1 MNKQIKELA
10 NGIKYVCCDLL
21 SYGDY
26 DNSTEIERANVRYLK
41 SNDELKDSIDTF
53 SMNEWEKGTKDRFA
67 YREPIESD
75 SKLIETYGG
84 YSSIQL
90 WVRED
95 IWNEMELDSLED
107 YLILDDDMAST
118 VEMEL
123 EDESWDNCYKSDLI
137 RTLPDELEDDELEFH
152 CLWCGYDG
160 TIDQLEI
167 VLDRELCPECKHN
180 TIKRY
185 PNDKKT
191 LREFADELND
201 DTIRE
206 IYEYCKEK
214 TNTNGCVEPGGN
226 WYIDIDQL
234 QEEFKKVIEQYYNGN
249 QLCDNCRGTGKMY
262 ISWCTK
268 ECDLCNETG
277 FVIANKETESE
288 IEKEN

>member
-26 DNSTEIERANVRYLK
+26 GNSTEIERANVRYLE
-41 SNDELKDSIDTF
+41 SNDELKDSMDSF

-107 YLILDDDMAST
+107 YPIIDDDMVST

-123 EDESWDNCYKSDLI
+123 ENESWDNCYKSDLI

-152 CLWCGYDG
+152 CLHCGYDG

-167 VLDRELCPECKHN
+167 ALDQELCPECKHN

-185 PNDKKT
+185 PADKQT

-201 DTIRE
+201 DVIRE
-206 IYEYCKEK
+206 IYEHCKKK
-214 TNTNGCVEPGGN
+214 TNTNGHVESGGN

-249 QLCDNCRGTGKMY
+249 QLCDNCRGTGKM
-262 ISWCTK
+262 
-268 ECDLCNETG
+268 G
-277 FVIANKETESE
+277 
-288 IEKEN
+288 